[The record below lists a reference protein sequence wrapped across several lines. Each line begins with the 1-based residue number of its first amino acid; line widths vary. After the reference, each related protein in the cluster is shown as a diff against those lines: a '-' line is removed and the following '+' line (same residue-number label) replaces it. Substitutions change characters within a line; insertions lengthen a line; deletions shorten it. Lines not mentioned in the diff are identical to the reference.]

1 MAKIDF
7 KKELKHLYLPSAKAP
22 SVVRVPALQFLMI
35 DGRGNPNTSPVYSEA
50 LEALFTVSYTLK
62 FAVKKGKSALD
73 YGVMPLEGLWWAEDM
88 SAFTSG
94 DKESWQWTMMIL
106 QPDFISAEMVG
117 EAKAAALRKKD
128 LESIDRLRRVYG
140 EIFRHGWK
148 VSRTYPMQFASE
160 AWQIGDP
167 RVVKLRSWN
176 PWLFG
181 PGSTLLDITIIYRHR
196 DAYWWEMAKKVCSVE
211 ADYLDQHTYLQF
223 GGRQV
228 RVPSRYEA
236 YLTRLYGDWKTP
248 DRTFHHDQFG
258 TIIGGKSE

>member
-128 LESIDRLRRVYG
+128 LESIGRLRLESYEEGLCAQIMHLGPFTDEGPTIERMH
-140 EIFRHGWK
+140 RHIEEQG
-148 VSRTYPMQFASE
+148 
-160 AWQIGDP
+160 G
-167 RVVKLRSWN
+167 KLRGKHHEIYLS
-176 PWLFG
+176 
-181 PGSTLLDITIIYRHR
+181 DIRR
-196 DAYWWEMAKKVCSVE
+196 AAPEK
-211 ADYLDQHTYLQF
+211 
-223 GGRQV
+223 
-228 RVPSRYEA
+228 
-236 YLTRLYGDWKTP
+236 WKTVLRQP
-248 DRTFHHDQFG
+248 F
-258 TIIGGKSE
+258 E